1 MDNFDELEI
10 IFESILFLK
19 QFDATQNPFNRYK
32 FT

>member
-10 IFESILFLK
+10 IFESILFFA